1 MKASPS
7 GLSLMMKPPDM
18 AGVGSRDIVKIGEG
32 EVANSRVVQQGVA
45 DYITVNVVQ
54 GFPVYR

>member
-18 AGVGSRDIVKIGEG
+18 AGVGSRDIVKNGGGEY
-32 EVANSRVVQQGVA
+32 VNRCRVVQQGVQT
-45 DYITVNVVQ
+45 I
-54 GFPVYR
+54 